1 MDAEFLFLKTIC
13 SLNFL
18 LNDTRFCAWTR
29 KNEGLSVLHLIRI
42 GQKKCGSIILGNYPP
57 TPPLS

>member
-18 LNDTRFCAWTR
+18 LNDMRFCTWTR

-42 GQKKCGSIILGNYPP
+42 GQKNVGQSF
-57 TPPLS
+57 